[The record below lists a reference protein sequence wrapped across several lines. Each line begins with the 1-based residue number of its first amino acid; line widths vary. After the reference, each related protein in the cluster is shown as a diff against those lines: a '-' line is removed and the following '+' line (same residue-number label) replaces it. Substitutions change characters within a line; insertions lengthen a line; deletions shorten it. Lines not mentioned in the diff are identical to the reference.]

1 MSHPTQIS
9 DRDALRAPGSL
20 TSLLGEARARIVE
33 VLRDVGEAEVSHLV
47 EAVGISGV
55 AIRRH
60 LAVLS
65 AEQLVEP
72 VPLGDGARGRGR
84 PAVRYRLSSAA
95 GRLFPQSYDRFASEV
110 LDFLADT
117 HGREGVRAFLRWRLE
132 REVDGLREAVTADEL
147 HERLDQLAGALSDSG
162 FDASVEA
169 DGDGFTLVQEHC
181 AIYDVAKDHPEICA
195 YEAATFSHVLGS
207 DVSLSRRT
215 TLASGAA
222 ACVCNVTPREGRG
235 SNRHTTT

>member
-1 MSHPTQIS
+1 MAHPTQVS
-9 DRDALRAPGSL
+9 ERDAEKAPGSL
-20 TSLLGEARARIVE
+20 VSLLGEARARIVE
-33 VLRDVGEAEVSHLV
+33 VLRDTHEAEVSHLV
-47 EAVGISGV
+47 QALGISGV

-60 LAVLS
+60 LAVLA
-65 AEQLVEP
+65 AEQLVES
-72 VPLGDGARGRGR
+72 VPEGDGARGRGR
-84 PAVRYRLSSAA
+84 PAVRYRLTTAA

-117 HGREGVRAFLRWRLE
+117 QGREGVRAFLRWRLE
-132 REVDGLREAVTADEL
+132 REVDGLREAVSADDL
-147 HERLDQLAGALSDSG
+147 HGRLEQLADALSESG

-169 DGDGFTLVQEHC
+169 NGNGFTLVQEHC

-215 TLASGAA
+215 TLASGAP
-222 ACVCNVTPREGRG
+222 ACVCNVTPRVPRRASE
-235 SNRHTTT
+235 HTST